1 MLAVFVAKVCRK
13 LGKKGRQRRR
23 SKWEPAAFC
32 FSLLL
37 DKAHR
42 RSAQKEGQ

>member
-13 LGKKGRQRRR
+13 LGKKGRKRGRY
-23 SKWEPAAFC
+23 KWEPAAC
-32 FSLLL
+32 RFSLLL